1 MPALTPPRDLVKLW
15 RRVAPS
21 SSCNVHK
28 NTSLVV
34 AGAATNNNHTMHWLG
49 WIGVAPMPH
58 HVHVQ
63 NIIKKEMLRFLELQ
77 KYKEDQNAMKER
89 YDKRSQDTQ
98 GPLCDSFRKT

>member
-15 RRVAPS
+15 WRVAPS

-77 KYKEDQNAMKER
+77 KYKRRSKRNER
-89 YDKRSQDTQ
+89 AIRQAIARYS
-98 GPLCDSFRKT
+98 GASL